1 MMRLLSPLPA
11 RFKLNQSVSIYL
23 KMAVYYTLL
32 KTDDRKSLVPLT
44 LTAVCQGVT
53 IVLIV
58 PLIGLNSKQVDKA
71 SMPEHSLEAYL
82 IDQR

>member
-1 MMRLLSPLPA
+1 
-11 RFKLNQSVSIYL
+11 
-23 KMAVYYTLL
+23 MAVYYTLL

-44 LTAVCQGVT
+44 LIAVCQGVT

-71 SMPEHSLEAYL
+71 SMPENNLEADRTY
-82 IDQR
+82 QR